1 MRRVPNR
8 FRQKCAVTFWNLTE
22 KVTINTMAVHRLY
35 IVQCYLFTEIQIL
48 VDRERCL
55 RNVNP
60 TVFFTSKVPE
70 K

>member
-8 FRQKCAVTFWNLTE
+8 FRQKYAVTFSNLTE

-35 IVQCYLFTEIQIL
+35 IVQCYLFIEIQIL
-48 VDRERCL
+48 IERCL

-60 TVFFTSKVPE
+60 SVFCTSKVPE